1 MPAPQEF
8 DDLILYLISVENA
21 VLCYYCLVLPYQL
34 QHNTSRSNCQPP
46 NSHITRKSFPTIS
59 FKIS

>member
-21 VLCYYCLVLPYQL
+21 VLCYYCLVLPY
-34 QHNTSRSNCQPP
+34 
-46 NSHITRKSFPTIS
+46 
-59 FKIS
+59 